1 AAQAPP
7 AAPISSFP
15 STIPLLTRRTSKT
28 TLSHPPT
35 PHIKPAIMLN
45 GEDPPERPDY
55 IVNII
60 NGLERYNPEAVVNL
74 ESYLQEQCEQKYC
87 DCNANRTLLKL
98 YQLNPDRLK
107 DEVVTN
113 ILVKAM
119 TQFPSPQFTL
129 ALHLI
134 NPSTIAQGELHEAV
148 AKLRTLN
155 SQLEGSQYARFWN
168 TIDGDDL
175 CADLIADISG
185 FEDLIRSNIANSI
198 AQAFRE
204 VSLSQLESW
213 LGLDGDATAKFVTE
227 VAGWTV
233 GDNGV
238 VTIPKNAENEAK
250 KSEIRED
257 VNIDMFSRIL
267 RRSWEETA

>member
-1 AAQAPP
+1 
-7 AAPISSFP
+7 
-15 STIPLLTRRTSKT
+15 
-28 TLSHPPT
+28 
-35 PHIKPAIMLN
+35 MLN

-74 ESYLQEQCEQKYC
+74 EAYLQEQCEQKYC

-98 YQLNPDRLK
+98 YQLNPDRMK

-119 TQFPSPQFTL
+119 THL

-134 NPSTIAQGELHEAV
+134 NPSTIAQGELAEAV
-148 AKLRTLN
+148 TKLRTLN
-155 SQLEGSQYARFWN
+155 TQLEGSEYARFWN

-185 FEDLIRSNIANSI
+185 FEDLIRTNIANLV

-213 LGLDGDATAKFVTE
+213 LGLDSDAAAKFVTE

-233 GDNGV
+233 GDNDV
-238 VTIPKNAENEAK
+238 VTVPKNTENEAK

-257 VNIDMFSRIL
+257 VNVDMFSRVI
-267 RRSWEETA
+267 RRSWEETV